1 MSGQLD
7 RLLDQGPARFRFAA
21 RARLACWLFALAIAP
36 VIVRGQEKQDRAV
49 PPSSGAAL
57 YNGIVR
63 PSPWPP
69 RTDSYPHEPVEP
81 PYLVSP
87 PEVIDIDVGRQLFVD
102 DFLTDQTTLHRTYH
116 QATYYEEN
124 PVLKPDRPWE
134 TETEPNPTAMVFS
147 DGVWYDAQDR
157 LFKMWYMAGY
167 VAGTAY
173 ATSHDG
179 IHWDKPALD
188 VTAGTNLVQH
198 GRRDSGTVWLDLGAA
213 DPGERYKMT
222 LWQSG
227 ALSLSVSPD
236 GIHWSEPVQSGPV
249 GDRTTFFY
257 NPFLGRWVFSLRYGE
272 SPFGR
277 VRRYWEA
284 EDFLAG
290 AGWKPDEPVR
300 WVAADNADPKR
311 DDLKVQPQ
319 LYNLDC
325 VAYESLLV
333 GLFSI
338 WRGQPGER
346 AKPNEVC
353 LGFSRDGFHWHRPD
367 RRAFIPVSEHYGD
380 WNWGNVQSAGG
391 GCLVVGD
398 RLYFYVSGRAGIPG
412 KRDSGVCSTG
422 LAFLRRDGFAS
433 MDAEDDPGT
442 LTTRPLRF
450 HGKHLFVNADVD
462 GGELRVE
469 VLDADGKV
477 APPFSR
483 ESCTPIRAD
492 DTLQAVEWKGTGDL
506 AAVAGKPVRFRFTL
520 RNGRLYSFWV
530 SPERSGASHGYVAA
544 GGPGLAGPTDTAG
557 GAVSSFRSAPRK
569 DD

>member
-1 MSGQLD
+1 MLTPTIHVSAGLTAVFV
-7 RLLDQGPARFRFAA
+7 RRTLRAA
-21 RARLACWLFALAIAP
+21 IGLFALLFPAIAP
-36 VIVRGQEKQDRAV
+36 CQETA
-49 PPSSGAAL
+49 GAAL

-69 RTDSYPHEPVEP
+69 RLDAYPSDPVKP

-87 PEVIDIDVGRQLFVD
+87 PEVIDIGVGRQLFVD
-102 DFLTDQTTLHRTYH
+102 DFLIEETTLARTCHR
-116 QATYYEEN
+116 AEYYGQN

-134 TETEPNPTAMVFS
+134 TSTAPSPTAMVFS
-147 DGVWYDAQDR
+147 DGVWYDPAER

-173 ATSHDG
+173 ATSKDG
-179 IHWDKPALD
+179 IRWEKPELD
-188 VTAGTNLVQH
+188 VVPGTNLVQK
-198 GRRDSGTVWLDLGAA
+198 GRRDSGTVWLDLAA
-213 DPGERYKMT
+213 DPSERYKMA

-227 ALSLSVSPD
+227 VMVLSISAD
-236 GIHWSEPVQSGPV
+236 GIHWREAARSGSV

-272 SPFGR
+272 GSFGR

-284 EDFLAG
+284 EDFLQG
-290 AGWKPDEPVR
+290 AGWQPGDPVR
-300 WVAADNADPKR
+300 WVGADRADPRR
-311 DDLKVQPQ
+311 DDLKTPPQ

-325 VAYESLLV
+325 VAYESLLL

-338 WRGQPGER
+338 WRGQPRDR

-353 LGFSRDGFHWHRPD
+353 LGFSRDGFHWDRPD
-367 RRAFIPVSEHYGD
+367 RRAFLPVSEHYGD

-412 KRDSGVCSTG
+412 KTDSGVCSTG

-433 MDAEDDPGT
+433 MDAAGSAGT

-450 HGKHLFVNADVD
+450 SGKQLFVNVD
-462 GGELRVE
+462 AAGGELRAE
-469 VLDADGKV
+469 VLDAEGKV
-477 APPFSR
+477 IPPYTRENYAPVQS
-483 ESCTPIRAD
+483 D
-492 DTLQAVEWKGTGDL
+492 GTLEAVRWKGAADL
-506 AAVAGKPVRFRFTL
+506 APVGRKPVRLRFTL
-520 RNGRLYSFWV
+520 RGGRLFSFWV
-530 SPERSGASHGYVAA
+530 SPEADGRSNGYVAA
-544 GGPGLAGPTDTAG
+544 GGPGYTGVTDTVGAG
-557 GAVSSFRSAPRK
+557 ALSGK
-569 DD
+569 